1 MSNIQPYIILN
12 GTDSRSISGL
22 LISSLP
28 PISKPQV
35 RTQIETVDGRDGDI
49 ITPLGFSAY
58 DKVINIGLTY
68 NYDVD
73 EIIEF
78 FNSEGIVTF
87 SNEPDKYY
95 RYAIYE
101 QIDFEKLI
109 KFKTAEVTLHVQ
121 PFKFSTTEEPEL
133 FDVVSGQAIA
143 VTNEGNTDSRPNLT
157 IIGSGDIDVSLNGSQ
172 ILSIELEDDQAVI
185 IDSEDMNAYAA
196 QSAIREVEA
205 DIEPI
210 QDLNGYDSVWIG
222 GAGKNL
228 FNDTT
233 GSHTINAN
241 TDDTLFIGD
250 VYLEANTTYTIS
262 CKQTPAPLTSFVR
275 NTLVVFGGG
284 SSTYNPAGNDYT
296 IKPMTFTPTVSGT
309 YSVRIWGHTLSANTT
324 YTDFQVEEGSTA
336 TAYEPYEN
344 ICEIN
349 GSTELDVTLCGK
361 NLFKTTATSKTE
373 SGITWTINS
382 DGTITVSGTA
392 SGYSSLIAGSA
403 KVKSELG
410 NVTISGLNGTT
421 NLVYNAFKLYD
432 RNKNLITQI
441 TVGSGS
447 NQTLNLSNYPSVAYL
462 EIEYKRNNNVAT
474 SGTIKPQVNIGSQ
487 ASDYVKYQ
495 GSDNI
500 INISINQ
507 WNEQTRSGYY
517 KTDGTFQSY
526 SGNLA
531 NTTPVS
537 VKPNTKYR
545 FLVKDGSGA
554 IGRVCWY
561 DSSMT
566 FISTQVPQQSNIEL
580 TSPDNA
586 YYMNFDLT
594 GAYGTTYNNDVSI
607 NYPATFT
614 DYYPY
619 TDIGTVYGGHLNVT
633 TGELTIDRVLSRH
646 TWGEFTSKTVL
657 TNYTR
662 GQLIVT
668 DEGTGINT
676 NPTDIC
682 NLAPFKANY
691 SSDDCHF
698 YVGVG
703 GANTVIYVFLPNN
716 ASNDTIIQVCYKLAD
731 PITIQLTPTQIN
743 NLLGLNNMY
752 TDNSGDL
759 TVKHKSNGVIVTDT
773 GDIVSFYVGLD
784 DIEKGVLLNRAITGD
799 YDKIR
804 LRKGVNTFV
813 LTGNAQQFAI
823 DKYSRW
829 I

>member
-49 ITPLGFSAY
+49 VTPLGFSAY

-109 KFKTAEVTLHVQ
+109 RFKTAEVVLHVQ

-172 ILSIELEDDQAVI
+172 ILSLELADNQAVI
-185 IDSEDMNAYAA
+185 IDSEDMNAYGA

-210 QDLNGYDSVWIG
+210 QDLNGYNSVWIG
-222 GAGKNL
+222 GAGKNKINVADKTQQSSGYL
-228 FNDTT
+228 FSNYAIELP
-233 GSHTINAN
+233 S
-241 TDDTLFIGD
+241 GD
-250 VYLEANTTYTIS
+250 
-262 CKQTPAPLTSFVR
+262 
-275 NTLVVFGGG
+275 
-284 SSTYNPAGNDYT
+284 
-296 IKPMTFTPTVSGT
+296 
-309 YSVRIWGHTLSANTT
+309 WTLSFN
-324 YTDFQVEEGSTA
+324 STA
-336 TAYEPYEN
+336 TSGQCNFIIKNGSTDIANKTVNLTNGRVSISVTTTQSSTRIECYINTSGTFSKIMLENNSTATSFEPYEN
-344 ICEIN
+344 ICDIS
-349 GSTELDVTLCGK
+349 GSTELEVVDCGCNLWDEDWELGAIVWTTGQPTPATDRIRSKNYCYIKGGK
-361 NLFKTTATSKTE
+361 NYYIKVDTSK
-373 SGITWTINS
+373 
-382 DGTITVSGTA
+382 SGTPFLFYYDKNQNYI
-392 SGYSSLIAGSA
+392 SNTSA
-403 KVKSELG
+403 D
-410 NVTISGLNGTT
+410 TIINRVISIPD
-421 NLVYNAFKLYD
+421 NAVFFKLAIVSTTTY
-432 RNKNLITQI
+432 NNNISI
-441 TVGSGS
+441 
-447 NQTLNLSNYPSVAYL
+447 NYPSTDTNYHT
-462 EIEYKRNNNVAT
+462 YN
-474 SGTIKPQVNIGSQ
+474 GS
-487 ASDYVKYQ
+487 A
-495 GSDNI
+495 NI

-545 FLVKDGSGA
+545 FLVEGGSGA

-561 DSSMT
+561 NSSMT
-566 FISTQVPQQSNIEL
+566 FISYQDAQQANAEL

-731 PITIQLTPTQIN
+731 PITIQLTPVQIN

-773 GDIVSFYVGLD
+773 GAVVSFYAGLD

-823 DKYSRW
+823 DKFSRW

>member
-196 QSAIREVEA
+196 QSAIREVVA
-205 DIEPI
+205 DIQAKQAGSGDPSPSNIREI
-210 QDLNGYDSVWIG
+210 SGY
-222 GAGKNL
+222 
-228 FNDTT
+228 
-233 GSHTINAN
+233 NAA
-241 TDDTLFIGD
+241 I
-250 VYLEANTTYTIS
+250 
-262 CKQTPAPLTSFVR
+262 
-275 NTLVVFGGG
+275 
-284 SSTYNPAGNDYT
+284 
-296 IKPMTFTPTVSGT
+296 VS
-309 YSVRIWGHTLSANTT
+309 R
-324 YTDFQVEEGSTA
+324 
-336 TAYEPYEN
+336 
-344 ICEIN
+344 
-349 GSTELDVTLCGK
+349 CGK
-361 NLFKTTATSKTE
+361 NLLNNSDKTITSGSCVINNVKCPMVAGYYILSFDFSGTSNSSSLRIDDENGTPVFTTAK
-373 SGITWTINS
+373 
-382 DGTITVSGTA
+382 TITSGHNEFLINLPSKA
-392 SGYSSLIAGSA
+392 SFVKLFANAVGTYSKFQI
-403 KVKSELG
+403 ERG
-410 NVTISGLNGTT
+410 NQFTIYEAYNG
-421 NLVYNAFKLYD
+421 
-432 RNKNLITQI
+432 
-441 TVGSGS
+441 
-447 NQTLNLSNYPSVAYL
+447 QTF
-462 EIEYKRNNNVAT
+462 
-474 SGTIKPQVNIGSQ
+474 NIPFV
-487 ASDYVKYQ
+487 DDQ
-495 GSDNI
+495 GDPI
-500 INISINQ
+500 
-507 WNEQTRSGYY
+507 
-517 KTDGTFQSY
+517 
-526 SGNLA
+526 
-531 NTTPVS
+531 
-537 VKPNTKYR
+537 
-545 FLVKDGSGA
+545 
-554 IGRVCWY
+554 
-561 DSSMT
+561 
-566 FISTQVPQQSNIEL
+566 
-580 TSPDNA
+580 
-586 YYMNFDLT
+586 
-594 GAYGTTYNNDVSI
+594 
-607 NYPATFT
+607 
-614 DYYPY
+614 
-619 TDIGTVYGGHLNVT
+619 TVYGGSLNVT
-633 TGELTIDRVLSRH
+633 TGELTIDKGFDIINGSVNWSTGTTARFRYFDANVLSDNSINWS
-646 TWGEFTSKTVL
+646 TNVL
-657 TNYTR
+657 SNMFA
-662 GQLIVT
+662 QQ
-668 DEGTGINT
+668 
-676 NPTDIC
+676 
-682 NLAPFKANY
+682 
-691 SSDDCHF
+691 
-698 YVGVG
+698 GVYPYAQIGG
-703 GANTVIYVFLPNN
+703 GARTLRLSFDI
-716 ASNDTIIQVCYKLAD
+716 NDTSITSVEQLKSLLNQTPLQVVYPLAT
-731 PITIQLTPTQIN
+731 PTEIQLTPTQIN

-752 TDNSGDL
+752 SDTGDI

-773 GDIVSFYVGLD
+773 GAVVSFYAGLD

-823 DKYSRW
+823 DKFSRW